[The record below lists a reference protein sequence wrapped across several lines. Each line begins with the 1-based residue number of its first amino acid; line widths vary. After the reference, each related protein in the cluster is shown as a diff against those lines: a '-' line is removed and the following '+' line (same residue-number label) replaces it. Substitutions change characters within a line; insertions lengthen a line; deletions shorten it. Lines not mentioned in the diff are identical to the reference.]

1 MKKILFYIACVALL
15 SCNKATAPDI
25 FKTTGEITTEAR
37 TVGFFDK
44 LYVDDQVNV
53 IIHHDTTQYVEV
65 EAGKNLLPKIKTEI
79 DGSTLRL
86 YNENKWNFMR
96 SYKYEIT
103 VHVHTDTLRYINFV
117 GGGDISSANTLQFPV
132 LKIET
137 EGGSS
142 DVLFNIDA
150 DSLFL
155 IFHTGVGNTYINGQ
169 CNYAYF
175 YSVGNTIFHN
185 ENLVVNHVHCN
196 NGSTGDFFVHA
207 LNTLHVEVRSIAN
220 TWYRGN
226 PSLSTVV
233 TGSGEVK
240 TLP

>member
-1 MKKILFYIACVALL
+1 MKNGLLYIAFLALL
-15 SCNKATAPDI
+15 SCNKATAPDM
-25 FKTTGEITTEAR
+25 FKTTGEITIEKR
-37 TVGFFDK
+37 TVGFFDQ
-44 LYVDDQVNV
+44 LYIDDKVNV
-53 IIHHDTTQYVEV
+53 IIYHDTVQYLEV
-65 EAGKNLLPKIKTEI
+65 EAGKNLLPKIKTEL
-79 DGSTLRL
+79 DGTTLRMF
-86 YNENKWNFMR
+86 NENKWNFMR
-96 SYKYEIT
+96 SYKYDIT

-117 GGGDISSANTLQFPV
+117 GGGDISSGNTLHFPS

-142 DVLFNIDA
+142 DLLLNVDM

-155 IFHTGVGNTYINGQ
+155 IFHTGVSNTYINGQ
-169 CNYAYF
+169 CHYAYF

-185 ENLVVNHVHCN
+185 ENLLVNHLHCN

-226 PSLSTVV
+226 PSISTVG

-240 TLP
+240 PLP